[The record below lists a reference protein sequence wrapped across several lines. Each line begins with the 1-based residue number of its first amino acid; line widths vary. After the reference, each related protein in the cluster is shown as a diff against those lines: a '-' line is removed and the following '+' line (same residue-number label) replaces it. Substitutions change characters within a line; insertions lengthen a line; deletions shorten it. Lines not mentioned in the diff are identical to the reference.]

1 MRKIRYGMKSNG
13 NLKNYQPKGSY
24 ASANHNH
31 DSVYQPKGSY
41 ASSSHNH
48 DDLYTRSW
56 CQYKNATLPEYNSTH
71 KYFDFKAPYDGIY
84 LFIVNFRPIDS
95 ISSCMLKINSTGSD
109 PIGGVSN
116 VPQYAFE
123 SFSAIEGF
131 NANATKKL
139 LFEVTKGCNPTIRI
153 HIIKIA

>member
-1 MRKIRYGMKSNG
+1 MIANYVYIHQLNSDLAEINSNF
-13 NLKNYQPKGSY
+13 NN
-24 ASANHNH
+24 
-31 DSVYQPKGSY
+31 YQPKGSY

-56 CQYKNATLPEYNSTH
+56 CQYKDTTLPEYNSTH
-71 KYFDFKAPYDGIY
+71 KYFDFKAPYEGIY

-95 ISSCMLKINSTGSD
+95 ISSCRLKINSTGSD

-116 VPQYAFE
+116 VPQYAFD

-131 NANATKKL
+131 NANATKKI